1 MDLIVHLLQSQS
13 YNAIFVVVDRFS
25 KMAHFIPTQTQINA
39 PDLAK
44 LFLDNIVRIHGF
56 PRSIV
61 SDYDSRFLSNFWR
74 ELFSLTNT
82 TLRFSTA
89 NHPQTD
95 GQTERT
101 NRTLE
106 QYLRIHARHNPSSWS
121 RYLITAELA
130 YNNVTHSITGM
141 SPFYLVFQ
149 RHANLPLDF
158 ALSDLQ
164 SKNAAVESLLNAR
177 QKVLNTARDS
187 LIKARNQMIVQNKHK
202 TLLPPFKLH
211 DMVLVH
217 KAAFRKQHHISDL
230 NKFDDRWFGPYE
242 IIRLIN
248 PNAYALDL
256 PSHLKHHNVINITFL
271 RLYRVSAKFPRQH
284 PDTLLLPP
292 VGPDDETSDSKEGEN
307 KDNEGEFEVEN
318 IVECRL
324 ISTTRGRR
332 IKQTITQQ
340 LSISSNPNDYEFL
353 VKWKG
358 YPLHDATW
366 EPYEH
371 LKNAPLVMNDFITAK
386 NLPDHWRFDT
396 AAEAEEKQD
405 DKT

>member
-1 MDLIVHLLQSQS
+1 
-13 YNAIFVVVDRFS
+13 
-25 KMAHFIPTQTQINA
+25 MAHFIPTQTQINA

-61 SDYDSRFLSNFWR
+61 SDCDSRFLSNFWR

-95 GQTERT
+95 RQTERT

-121 RYLITAELA
+121 RYLVTAELA
-130 YNNVTHSITGM
+130 YNNITHFATGM

-149 RHANLPLDF
+149 RHVNLPLDF

-164 SKNAAVESLLNAR
+164 SKNAAVKSLLNAR

-187 LIKARNQMIVQNKHK
+187 LIKACNQMIAQNKHK
-202 TLLPPFKLH
+202 TLPPPFKLH

-248 PNAYALDL
+248 LNAYALDL
-256 PSHLKHHNVINITFL
+256 PSYLKHHNVLVLCLNVLLSGSFFAYRNACSSWSSRCATGIPTLLIIIRIPCLTCYCPWHRSHPVGRRRWCSSSCLSAGNSSAVLSLPSHRCQLFCSLYAEAITFYLLVL
-271 RLYRVSAKFPRQH
+271 RGELEP
-284 PDTLLLPP
+284 LLICRFHFELELLHALDNSCLSFCLD
-292 VGPDDETSDSKEGEN
+292 VG
-307 KDNEGEFEVEN
+307 
-318 IVECRL
+318 
-324 ISTTRGRR
+324 
-332 IKQTITQQ
+332 
-340 LSISSNPNDYEFL
+340 
-353 VKWKG
+353 
-358 YPLHDATW
+358 A
-366 EPYEH
+366 
-371 LKNAPLVMNDFITAK
+371 
-386 NLPDHWRFDT
+386 NL
-396 AAEAEEKQD
+396 QD
-405 DKT
+405 Q